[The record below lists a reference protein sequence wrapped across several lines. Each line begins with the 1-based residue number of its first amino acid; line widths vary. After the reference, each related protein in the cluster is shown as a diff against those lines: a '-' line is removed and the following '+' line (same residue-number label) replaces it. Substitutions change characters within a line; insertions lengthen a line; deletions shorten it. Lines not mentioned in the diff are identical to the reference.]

1 MLINVNLFSVWQM
14 YGTHTTQELQ
24 EYAKNFAAELRS
36 QSSREEQVAE
46 PTEDHF
52 QTYSPSRWGKIR
64 S

>member
-1 MLINVNLFSVWQM
+1 M

-36 QSSREEQVAE
+36 QSSREEQEAE

-64 S
+64 SQ